1 MIEEGARYELEA
13 LRVAASHNEIVITQL
28 VEAGMEYVEFSPELR
43 ALSDKAVLE
52 VMVPNWVERV
62 GGADASIVKVFNEKV
77 GPRVGMHIE
86 PDGSVVKTAIT
97 ITD

>member
-1 MIEEGARYELEA
+1 M
-13 LRVAASHNEIVITQL
+13 ITQL
-28 VEAGMEYVEFSPELR
+28 VEAGLEYVEFTPEVR
-43 ALSDKAVLE
+43 ALSDKAILE
-52 VMVPNWVERV
+52 VMVPNWVKRV
-62 GGADASIVKVFNEKV
+62 GGADKPIIGVFNEKV